1 MPAAPSA
8 LGVADVLVADIGG
21 TNARFAI
28 SDAAGVL
35 HDMQVLTA
43 AKFPHIAEA
52 ISTYLSGVARP
63 RPKNACFAV
72 ACPTHGPEI
81 KLTNSTWR
89 FRKADIAQQ
98 FGFARFAVINDFEAL
113 AASVPSLTGER
124 LQVLRPGTADPEAIC
139 LVIGPGTGLGVGGY
153 VPAGTTWAL
162 ISGEGGHVGFAPTTE
177 REVRLWQQM
186 RAKYGRVS
194 AERVL
199 NGAGL
204 ANIHRFL
211 AAEAGQPAEEGI
223 DAPEVSRRAL
233 AGDATATEAVLMFF
247 EILGSVAGDLALAF
261 GSRGGVYIGGGITP
275 KLLDFARRSQLVARF
290 LDKGRIAD
298 MLAPVPISV
307 IMDERAALYGAWRSF
322 NREAS

>member
-1 MPAAPSA
+1 MGGASGD
-8 LGVADVLVADIGG
+8 LLVADIGG
-21 TNARFAI
+21 TNARFAV
-28 SDAAGVL
+28 SDRTGAL
-35 HDMQVLTA
+35 HDVRVLSA
-43 AKFPHIAEA
+43 AKFPNIDEA
-52 ISTYLSGVARP
+52 IASYLAGIGRDRP
-63 RPKNACFAV
+63 ANACFAV
-72 ACPTHGPEI
+72 ACPTHGEEI
-81 KLTNSTWR
+81 KLTNSPWR
-89 FRKADIAQQ
+89 FRKAAIAAE

-113 AASVPSLTGER
+113 AASVPSLTGDR
-124 LQVLRPGTADPEAIC
+124 LQVLRPGKADPQAIC

-153 VPAGTTWAL
+153 VPAGATWAL
-162 ISGEGGHVGFAPTTE
+162 ISGEGGHVGFAPTTD

-211 AAEAGQPAEEGI
+211 AGEAGQAIPGI
-223 DAPEVSRRAL
+223 DGPEVSRRAL
-233 AGDATATEAVLMFF
+233 AGDAIATEAVLLFF

-261 GSRGGVYIGGGITP
+261 GARGGVYIGGGITP

-298 MLAPVPISV
+298 LLAPVPISV
-307 IMDERAALYGAWRSF
+307 IMDERAALYGAWRTF
-322 NREAS
+322 NREAT